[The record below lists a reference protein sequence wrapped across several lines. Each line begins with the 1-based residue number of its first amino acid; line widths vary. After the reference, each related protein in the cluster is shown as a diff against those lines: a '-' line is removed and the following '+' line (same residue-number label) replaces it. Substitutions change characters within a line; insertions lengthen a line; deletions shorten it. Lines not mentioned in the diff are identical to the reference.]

1 MNNDIIIPVI
11 LCGGK
16 GSRLWPLSRASFPK
30 QFLSIIKNEEKSLLQ
45 NTQKRLKGI
54 KNVSSPIIIC
64 DEEHR
69 FIVAEQ
75 LREID
80 ILPSNIFLEPC
91 SKNTAPAIAISVLK
105 AIEKGQNPFLL
116 ILAADHVIEDVSKF
130 QFVIEKG
137 MRYASEE
144 KIVTFGI
151 VPTTPETGFGY
162 IESLKEFD
170 LNDLCGIPIK
180 RFIEKPDQIR
190 AREFIKDKHFLWN
203 SGMFLFKAKTMLKQ
217 LSEFNPEI
225 IESCK
230 EALEKSKKDFDF
242 VRLNKEAFEKCQ
254 EISIDVSVMEKTKLG
269 IVLPLDVGWNDIGSW
284 SSLWKYEE
292 KDSLNNVVLGKVIN
306 KNSRNCYLRSEEK
319 LVVALGIENLIVVE
333 TADAT
338 LICNKQNDQ
347 EVKDLVK
354 FLNKNDFVES
364 RNHRLVYRP
373 WGNFISLADDSNW
386 KVKRIEINPGAS
398 ISLQLHKKR
407 SEHWVVVKGQAI
419 AQIENKKF
427 NLIENQSIFVPL
439 GSKHRL
445 TNSGKGILV
454 IIEVQTGKYLG
465 EDDIFRFT
473 DNYGRK

>member
-1 MNNDIIIPVI
+1 
-11 LCGGK
+11 
-16 GSRLWPLSRASFPK
+16 
-30 QFLSIIKNEEKSLLQ
+30 
-45 NTQKRLKGI
+45 
-54 KNVSSPIIIC
+54 
-64 DEEHR
+64 
-69 FIVAEQ
+69 
-75 LREID
+75 
-80 ILPSNIFLEPC
+80 
-91 SKNTAPAIAISVLK
+91 
-105 AIEKGQNPFLL
+105 
-116 ILAADHVIEDVSKF
+116 
-130 QFVIEKG
+130 
-137 MRYASEE
+137 
-144 KIVTFGI
+144 
-151 VPTTPETGFGY
+151 
-162 IESLKEFD
+162 
-170 LNDLCGIPIK
+170 
-180 RFIEKPDQIR
+180 
-190 AREFIKDKHFLWN
+190 
-203 SGMFLFKAKTMLKQ
+203 
-217 LSEFNPEI
+217 
-225 IESCK
+225 
-230 EALEKSKKDFDF
+230 
-242 VRLNKEAFEKCQ
+242 
-254 EISIDVSVMEKTKLG
+254 MEKTKLG